1 MSVLAPA
8 VRSRTAANDERCSPA
23 SLATAAIQAAEQAI
37 ALVFEQAALDMQ
49 TLAEGDVYV
58 QAIDDAPEQARA
70 DVHELVR
77 VDVHEQVKVDV
88 HELARVDVLE
98 QVKVDV
104 HEQVIVDVH
113 AHASTSA
120 VVLVSGQL
128 KIDAS

>member
-1 MSVLAPA
+1 MCGVGGKQRLVYLVSALAPA
-8 VRSRTAANDERCSPA
+8 VRSRIAANDERCSPA

-49 TLAEGDVYV
+49 ALAEGDVYV
-58 QAIDDAPEQARA
+58 QAIGDAPEQARA

-77 VDVHEQVKVDV
+77 VDVHELARVDV
-88 HELARVDVLE
+88 HEL
-98 QVKVDV
+98 
-104 HEQVIVDVH
+104 VIVDAH

-128 KIDAS
+128 RVDAS

>member
-1 MSVLAPA
+1 MCGVGGKQRLVYLVSALAPA
-8 VRSRTAANDERCSPA
+8 VRSRIAANDERCSPA

-77 VDVHEQVKVDV
+77 VDVHEQV
-88 HELARVDVLE
+88 
-98 QVKVDV
+98 
-104 HEQVIVDVH
+104 IVDVH